1 MYSSIHSSLIV
12 FSHVLEIKYWVKYLI
27 LDKTSHLEIAWVPSC
42 LDKHCAALIPMLVV
56 IWQDHCHSLLLW
68 APLMF
73 PGKRHSGILAVVL
86 CQAQNFLLS
95 LQADYT
101 EILGALIDILTVELV
116 ITEKYTKLSLCYL
129 VLFFWFSAFWA
140 GDMYFT

>member
-27 LDKTSHLEIAWVPSC
+27 LDKTSHFEIAWVPSC